1 MYLDGTNRVVLSPT
15 DVTGYLECRHLTALD
30 LQHAQGTLPPPPHVD
45 PMFDIVT
52 GLGMAHEREHL
63 DRLRARCRTVVEI
76 PDSDD
81 PRVREEATAAA
92 MRAGADVIYQATFL
106 SGRWRGHADFLLK
119 RDDRP
124 SALGSWSYDVAD
136 TKLARRLKVPA
147 LLQMASYAEHLVRLQ
162 RTPPEFLT
170 VVLGDGTE
178 ERFRYA
184 DCAAYFRRVRR
195 DIEGWVDTGPGA
207 TRPEPVP
214 HCSICRWEPT
224 CTRWWE
230 QNDDLTLVAS
240 MRRDQ
245 ARRLAEAGLAT
256 VAELGAADP
265 GARPRTLAPATWRR
279 LREQAR
285 LQLEERRTGH
295 PVYDLLPAEQG
306 RGLARLPQPSP
317 GDLFFDMEGDPFHG
331 DDGLEYLFGVVHTDG
346 RFSAYWAH
354 DPDAERR
361 AFEQVVD
368 RFVAAWQADPGM
380 HVYHYAAYEQSAL
393 KRLMGRYATREEEVD
408 RLLRGQRLVDLYAV
422 VREGVRISRPS
433 YSIKELEAFYRPGG
447 RADAAVHDAA
457 GSIVAYEHYLHTG
470 DVGRLDEIA
479 HYNEAD
485 CTSTRQLRDWLE
497 ARRAGLQPVP
507 ARPNHTDGRPEEQ
520 QERATA
526 QVVALAA
533 ELRAVGD
540 RPTGLLGD
548 LLDWHRREARPEWWD
563 YFHRKNMTD
572 EELVDDTASL
582 GQLSAPLDVGR
593 EARSIRWRFTFPVQD
608 TKFGPGDPA
617 IDPRTEKSAGTVVA
631 IDPAAGWVMLKRGA
645 AAAAAHPTA
654 LAPLGP
660 YRNTAQRRRLFALAE
675 WVRDHGVDAPGL
687 HRAARDL
694 LLRRPPRLSAPAG
707 IAGSLRREG
716 ETAEAA
722 VVRVAG
728 ELDGG
733 VLAVQGP
740 PGSGKTWIGA
750 RVVVELAAAGRR
762 VGVTGFSHQAIT
774 NLLNEIALVARGRGV
789 PLRIIQKAEVEQGC
803 LDEQVR
809 CTTDNKEFD
818 RWLAGGADVIAG
830 TAWLFCRP
838 ELDHAL
844 DTLVV
849 DEAGQLSL
857 ANVLAVAATARNV
870 VLLGDPR
877 QLNQPARGVHPPGA
891 GASALDHLLA
901 GAATIP
907 ADLGIFL
914 DTTHR
919 MHPEVCRFVSD
930 VVYDGRLRSDPACAV
945 QRLTPQGVGLRW
957 FPVDHADNR
966 SVSREEAAVVARLV
980 DTLLDSTWTAAD
992 GTTVPLRL
1000 TDVLVVTPYNA
1011 QVHLLR
1017 SVLPSGARVGTVDRF
1032 QGQQAPVVIYS
1043 LASSSAADAPR
1054 DIGFLFNLNRFNVA
1068 ISRARGLTV
1077 VVGSPRLL
1085 DSPVHTPDHL
1095 RLVNALCRYVE
1106 EAQSIRV

>member
-1 MYLDGTNRVVLSPT
+1 MYLDGTTGVVLSPT

-30 LQHAQGTLPPPPHVD
+30 LQHAQGTLPAPPRVD

-52 GLGMAHEREHL
+52 GLGMVHEREHL

-76 PDSDD
+76 PDSGDL
-81 PRVREEATAAA
+81 RAREEATAAA
-92 MRAGADVIYQATFL
+92 MRAGADVIYQATFR

-136 TKLARRLKVPA
+136 TKLARALKVPA

-170 VVLGDGTE
+170 VLLGDGTA
-178 ERFRYA
+178 ERFRHA

-195 DIEGWVDTGPGA
+195 DIERWVDTCPEA
-207 TRPEPVP
+207 ARPEPVP
-214 HCSICRWEPT
+214 HCSVCRWQPT
-224 CTRWWE
+224 CTSWWE
-230 QNDDLTLVAS
+230 EHDDLTLVAS

-265 GARPRTLAPATWRR
+265 GTRPRGLAPATWTR

-295 PVYDLLPAEQG
+295 PVYDLLPVEEG
-306 RGLARLPQPSP
+306 RGLARLPEPSP

-331 DDGLEYLFGVVHTDG
+331 DDGLEYLFGVVDTTG

-354 DPDAERR
+354 DLHAERR

-368 RFVAAWQADPGM
+368 RFIAGWRADPGM
-380 HVYHYAAYEQSAL
+380 HVYHYAPYEQSAL
-393 KRLMGRYATREEEVD
+393 KRLMGRHATREEEVD

-433 YSIKELEAFYRPGG
+433 YSIKELEVFYRKGG
-447 RADAAVHDAA
+447 RTGAAVHDAA

-470 DVGRLDEIA
+470 DVGQLDEIA
-479 HYNEAD
+479 SYNEAD

-497 ARRAGLQPVP
+497 ARRAGLEPLP
-507 ARPNHTDGRPEEQ
+507 PRPNHTDGRAAEEQ
-520 QERATA
+520 ELATA

-533 ELRAVGD
+533 GLRAVGD
-540 RPTGLLGD
+540 PTTALLGD
-548 LLDWHRREARPEWWD
+548 LLDWHRREARPEWWE
-563 YFHRKNMTD
+563 YFHRKDMTD

-582 GQLSAPLDVGR
+582 GQLSPPTDVGR
-593 EARSIRWRFTFPVQD
+593 VKSSTRWRFTFPAQD
-608 TKFGPGDPA
+608 TKFGPGA
-617 IDPRTEKSAGTVVA
+617 RVIDPRTGTFVGTVDS
-631 IDPAAGWVMLKRGA
+631 IDPAAGWVVLRRA
-645 AAAAAHPTA
+645 TASTVPRPTA
-654 LAPLGP
+654 LVPDQP
-660 YRNTAQRRRLFALAE
+660 IQERAQRQRLFALGE
-675 WVRDHGVDAPGL
+675 WVRDHELDGPGS
-687 HRAARDL
+687 HRSARDL
-694 LLRRPPRLSAPAG
+694 LLRRPPRLRAANPAG
-707 IAGSLRREG
+707 PLRREG
-716 ETAEAA
+716 ETAENA
-722 VVRVAG
+722 VLRLTG
-728 ELDGG
+728 DLDGG

-750 RVVVELAAAGRR
+750 RAVVELAAAGRR
-762 VGVTGFSHQAIT
+762 VGVTAFSHQAIT
-774 NLLNEIALVARGRGV
+774 NLLTEITTVARARRC
-789 PLRIIQKAEVEQGC
+789 PLRIVQKAEAGQGC
-803 LDEQVR
+803 PDEQVR
-809 CTTDNKEFD
+809 CTTDNSTLD
-818 RWLAGGADVIAG
+818 RWLAEGADVVAG
-830 TAWLFCRP
+830 TSWLFCRP
-838 ELDHAL
+838 ELDQAV

-857 ANVLAVAATARNV
+857 ANVLAVAGAARNL

-901 GAATIP
+901 GAATIR

-919 MHPEVCRFVSD
+919 MHPEVCRFVSE
-930 VVYDGRLRSDPACAV
+930 VVYDGRLRSDPSCAV

-957 FPVDHADNR
+957 LPVDHADNR
-966 SVSREEAAVVARLV
+966 SSSREEADAVLRLL
-980 DTLLDSTWTAAD
+980 DTLLGSTWTGAD
-992 GTTVPLRL
+992 GTTAPLRL
-1000 TDVLVVTPYNA
+1000 ADVLVVTPYNA

-1017 SVLPSGARVGTVDRF
+1017 SVLPPDARVGTVDRF

-1054 DIGFLFNLNRFNVA
+1054 DVGFLFNLNRFNVA
-1068 ISRARGLTV
+1068 ISRARGLAV

-1085 DSPVHTPDHL
+1085 DSPVRTPDQL
-1095 RLVNALCRYVE
+1095 RLVNAVCRYVE
-1106 EAQSIRV
+1106 EAEPVRW